1 MNQNE
6 GKDARGASRLH
17 AELGQQAFDMAVI
30 ELLGPAALTG
40 GTMSL
45 LEAARIFWNAGITMA
60 ATFCDKRATMC
71 GDRADLCDDDAIEL
85 KARAWQMKVMAA
97 EINSMTVPNALAQ
110 GEAQGLSR
118 LSPGATGSTTERR
131 G

>member
-1 MNQNE
+1 MNTNE

-17 AELGQQAFDMAVI
+17 AELGQEAFDMAVI

-45 LEAARIFWNAGITMA
+45 IEAARIFWNAGVTTA
-60 ATFCDKRATMC
+60 ATLCDKRATMC
-71 GDRADLCDDDAIEL
+71 GDRADQTDDHEDAIEL

-97 EINSMTVPNALAQ
+97 EINSMTVPNAKVSE
-110 GEAQGLSR
+110 GEN
-118 LSPGATGSTTERR
+118 ER
-131 G
+131 